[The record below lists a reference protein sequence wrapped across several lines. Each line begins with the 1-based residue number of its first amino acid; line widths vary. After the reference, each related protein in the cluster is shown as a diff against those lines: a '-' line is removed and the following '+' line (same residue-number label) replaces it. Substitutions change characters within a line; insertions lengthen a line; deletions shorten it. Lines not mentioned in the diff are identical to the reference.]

1 MSGGAKVGHWTCLD
15 CDWRGYVGAAIRH
28 ERQKFHRVA
37 PEPAPDPSAS
47 AASPL
52 CSCGARAVEDGGTE
66 GVCECCTDCERG
78 EPLTDE
84 ERRRLLTPPE
94 VTP

>member
-1 MSGGAKVGHWTCLD
+1 MTSEAPLPPGMTEADLLRSVL
-15 CDWRGYVGAAIRH
+15 
-28 ERQKFHRVA
+28 RQVLN
-37 PEPAPDPSAS
+37 

-52 CSCGARAVEDGGTE
+52 CSCGAQAVEDGGTE
-66 GVCECCTDCERG
+66 GRCECCTGCERDA
-78 EPLTDE
+78 PLTDE